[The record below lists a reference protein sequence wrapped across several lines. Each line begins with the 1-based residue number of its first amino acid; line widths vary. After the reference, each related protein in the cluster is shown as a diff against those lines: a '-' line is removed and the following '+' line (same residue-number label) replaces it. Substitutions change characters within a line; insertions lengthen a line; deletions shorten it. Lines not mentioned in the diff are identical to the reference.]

1 MQNTNPAKTP
11 EASVL
16 NSIYRGAR
24 IGKESIENLL
34 PKTEHP
40 GFRDDLRTQENEYD
54 AICKEAANKLM
65 EMGNTPDPI
74 GSYKKLGMKAAV
86 EMNTMLNTDTS
97 HLAEMMINGS
107 TMGITNMTKILN
119 GYQNPDSQVYDLA
132 QKLITMEQN
141 NIERLKVY
149 LQ

>member
-1 MQNTNPAKTP
+1 MQNTNSQKTP

-24 IGKESIENLL
+24 IGRESVANIL

-40 GFRDDLRTQENEYD
+40 GFRDDLRTQEGEYD
-54 AICKEAANKLM
+54 AICKEAANRLA

-74 GSYKKLGMKAAV
+74 EDMKKMTMKAAV
-86 EMNTMLNTDTS
+86 NMNTLMNCDTS
-97 HLAEMMINGS
+97 HLADIMIRGS

-119 GYQNPDSQVYDLA
+119 GYQNPDPQVAGLA
-132 QKLITMEQN
+132 QKLITTEQQ

>member
-1 MQNTNPAKTP
+1 MNTNPAKTM

-40 GFRDDLRTQENEYD
+40 AFRDDLRTQEGEYD
-54 AICKEAANKLM
+54 AICKEAANHLM

-74 GSYKKLGMKAAV
+74 EAYKKLGMKAAT
-86 EMNTMLNTDTS
+86 EMSTIMNTDTS
-97 HLAEMMINGS
+97 HLAEMMIKGS
-107 TMGITNMTKILN
+107 NMGITNMTKIMN
-119 GYQNPDSQVYDLA
+119 GYQNPDPKVAELA